1 MNAFFY
7 CFQITCHTKYFY
19 IFVILNICML
29 NEKFD
34 RYSFILD
41 QTARKVKQFAQSSF
55 SEKGFDITVDQ
66 WAVLK
71 ALYETE
77 QLSQKELAK
86 RCGKDQPT
94 LTRIVDILLKKGLAE
109 RVIDETDRRSLYLH
123 LTEEGKL
130 KVASLSPLVA
140 EIRMKAWEKLTEKDF
155 EDFTRILNTIY
166 NNLNV

>member
-1 MNAFFY
+1 
-7 CFQITCHTKYFY
+7 
-19 IFVILNICML
+19 ML

-41 QTARKVKQFAQSSF
+41 QTAKKVKQFAQSSF
-55 SEKGFDITVDQ
+55 TEKGFDITVDQ

-77 QLSQKELAK
+77 QLSQKDLAR

-130 KVASLSPLVA
+130 KVASLSHIVA

>member
-1 MNAFFY
+1 
-7 CFQITCHTKYFY
+7 
-19 IFVILNICML
+19 ML

-41 QTARKVKQFAQSSF
+41 QTAKKVKQFAQSSF
-55 SEKGFDITVDQ
+55 TEKGFDLTVDQ
-66 WAVLK
+66 WSVLK
-71 ALYETE
+71 VLYERE
-77 QLSQKELAK
+77 QLSQKELAR

-109 RVIDETDRRSLYLH
+109 RIIDETDRRSLYLH
-123 LTEEGKL
+123 LTQEGKL
-130 KVASLSPLVA
+130 KVASLSPIVA

-166 NNLNV
+166 NNLNIS

>member
-1 MNAFFY
+1 
-7 CFQITCHTKYFY
+7 
-19 IFVILNICML
+19 ML

-41 QTARKVKQFAQSSF
+41 QTAKKVKQFAQSSF
-55 SEKGFDITVDQ
+55 MEKGFDITVDQ
-66 WAVLK
+66 WTVLK
-71 ALYETE
+71 TLYETD

-109 RVIDETDRRSLYLH
+109 RIVDESDRRSLYLH
-123 LTEEGKL
+123 LTAEGKL
-130 KVASLSPLVA
+130 KVKSLSPIVA
-140 EIRMKAWEKLTEKDF
+140 DIRMRAWDKLTEKDF
-155 EDFTRILNTIY
+155 DDFTRILTTIY

>member
-1 MNAFFY
+1 
-7 CFQITCHTKYFY
+7 
-19 IFVILNICML
+19 ML

-41 QTARKVKQFAQSSF
+41 QTAKKVKQFAQSSF
-55 SEKGFDITVDQ
+55 AEKGFDITVDQ

-94 LTRIVDILLKKGLAE
+94 LTRIVDLLLKKGLAE
-109 RVIDETDRRSLYLH
+109 RITDETDRRSLYLH
-123 LTEEGKL
+123 LTQKGKL
-130 KVASLSPLVA
+130 KVASLSPIVA
-140 EIRMKAWEKLTEKDF
+140 EIRVKAWEKLTEKDF

>member
-1 MNAFFY
+1 
-7 CFQITCHTKYFY
+7 
-19 IFVILNICML
+19 ML
-29 NEKFD
+29 NEKFG

-41 QTARKVKQFAQSSF
+41 QTAKKVKQFAQSSF
-55 SEKGFDITVDQ
+55 AEKGFDITVDQ

-94 LTRIVDILLKKGLAE
+94 LTRIVDLLLKKGLAE
-109 RVIDETDRRSLYLH
+109 RITDETDRRSLYLH
-123 LTEEGKL
+123 LTQEGKL
-130 KVASLSPLVA
+130 KVASLSPIVA
-140 EIRMKAWEKLTEKDF
+140 EIRVKAWEKLTEKDF